1 MKTNPEECTL
11 SKISNVILAFTV
23 YDIVS
28 KSVSDA
34 VVEVSF
40 AAGVEF
46 SKFSKV
52 KQIRR
57 QSKTKT
63 KLGFCILL

>member
-52 KQIRR
+52 KQIR
-57 QSKTKT
+57 Q
-63 KLGFCILL
+63 